1 MTQISLVE
9 TMKLAISAPKHELE
23 KKQNSAMAKVTDE
36 FNWDSAGNSLISQL
50 EKAAYDYRQRF
61 TGKKPETGRQG

>member
-1 MTQISLVE
+1 
-9 TMKLAISAPKHELE
+9 LAISAPKHELE

-50 EKAAYDYRQRF
+50 EKAAYDNRQWF